1 MSLDPAIL
9 RELAIA
15 LGLGLL
21 VGLQREHAKS
31 GIAGIRTFALIT
43 ALGAVSA
50 QLSVHVGGWIVA
62 AGFAALAALCVVG
75 YLAEHRQDAAGGG
88 AGITTEVAVLL
99 MYVVGA
105 TVVLG
110 DEVAAVVLTGATAL
124 LLHWKDPL
132 HQFVHRI
139 GEADF
144 AAIMRFVLITLVI
157 LPVLPNRAMGPYGA
171 LNPFHAW
178 LMVVLIVGIGLA
190 GYVAHKLV
198 GPRAGPILGGALG
211 GLVSSTATTASYAR
225 RAAAEPAHVALCA
238 LVILLASG
246 IMLGRVLV
254 EIAAAA
260 PSLLPRAAGPFVA
273 VAAAAAIGGFLVFR
287 GAPAARQDGPD
298 LGNPAELWPALA
310 FAALYA
316 AVLVAVAFVR
326 ERFGDAG
333 VYAVAVVGGLTDV
346 DAITLSTADLTQ
358 RGSLAPDVA
367 WRAILLATLSNMIF
381 KAGIALTL
389 GPRALGLRVAAG
401 FAPAL
406 AAGALAIFLWPHA
419 E

>member
-1 MSLDPAIL
+1 MSLDPAVL

-21 VGLQREHAKS
+21 VGLQREHARS

-43 ALGAVSA
+43 VLGAVSA
-50 QLSVHVGGWIVA
+50 QLSVLVGGWLVA
-62 AGFAALAALCVVG
+62 AGFVALSALCVVG
-75 YLAEHRQDAAGGG
+75 YLAEHRGDRVAP
-88 AGITTEVAVLL
+88 GITTEVAVLL
-99 MYVVGA
+99 MYAVGA

-110 DEVAAVVLTGATAL
+110 DEIGAVVLTGAVAL

-139 GEADF
+139 GAADF

-157 LPVLPNRAMGPYGA
+157 LPVLPNQPMGPYGA

-178 LMVVLIVGIGLA
+178 LMVVLIVGIGLL
-190 GYVAHKLV
+190 GYVAHKLI

-225 RAAAEPAHVALCA
+225 RAAAEPAQAPLCA

-246 IMLGRVLV
+246 IVFGRVLV
-254 EIAAAA
+254 EISAAA
-260 PSLLPRAAGPFVA
+260 PGLLATAAPPLVVIAA
-273 VAAAAAIGGFLVFR
+273 VAAAGGFLVYR
-287 GAPAARQDGPD
+287 RSGEAKQDGPD

-310 FAALYA
+310 FAAVYA

-326 ERFGDAG
+326 ERFGAAG
-333 VYAVAVVGGLTDV
+333 VYVVAVIGGLTDV
-346 DAITLSTADLTQ
+346 DAITLSTADLAQ
-358 RGSLAPDVA
+358 RGSLALDSA
-367 WRAILLATLSNMIF
+367 WRAILIATLSNMVF
-381 KAGIALTL
+381 KAGIAFAL
-389 GPRALGLRVAAG
+389 GPRSLALRIAAG

-406 AAGALAIFLWPHA
+406 AAGVLVLLFWPA
-419 E
+419 RG